1 MMIDDDAA
9 DYHEMGS
16 NVDADGTGGSSAGG
30 ISEAHELS
38 LCEENFTNLRTF
50 IDYDGQEET
59 DN

>member
-38 LCEENFTNLRTF
+38 LCEENFTNLRTHRLF
-50 IDYDGQEET
+50 
-59 DN
+59 